1 MKYVIFSKLNKNH
14 FLFLSFIIIKIID
27 ELCRNYMEKVDDIIR
42 IFHHNYIGSLSDF
55 LSIIP
60 FIIIKIRSKD
70 ISKNELK
77 KENIKEKEQ
86 DSNNDIEYIY
96 SDQKTENNIKRAK
109 RIFKF
114 LIIVSIF
121 DFLASYLDIIFTII
135 KIFTKDNLLINKVE
149 NNSSIL
155 FSIISMYVLSILILH
170 SPFYRHHYV
179 SMAINLLLLIILII
193 LDIINIVNR
202 KLSYIYVIEKTIIII
217 LYSFEDVLA
226 KILLSIDSISP
237 YIYLLYRGI
246 LVNILAFLFSFV
258 FIFVKIPDENGD
270 KSCVFSRFWKIYEYK
285 LNILFYIIMFFNEY
299 FMDLNIF
306 LIIDKFSPI
315 HFAMASIISYFISSL
330 FSIFLS
336 ENDKISNFFY
346 KLGIY
351 LVLIVT
357 SLIYN
362 EFIILN
368 FCGLQK
374 YTQLFL
380 QKEANEDIQQSIIN
394 IEDGDLY
401 SEEDNIK
408 QCEISTVKDNL
419 NNDDNE

>member
-226 KILLSIDSISP
+226 KILLSVDSVSP

-299 FMDLNIF
+299 FMHLNIF

>member
-86 DSNNDIEYIY
+86 DSNNAIEYIY

-121 DFLASYLDIIFTII
+121 DFLATYLDIIFKII

-202 KLSYIYVIEKTIIII
+202 KLSSIYVIEKTIIII

-226 KILLSIDSISP
+226 KILLSVDSVSP

-285 LNILFYIIMFFNEY
+285 LNILFYIIIFFNEY
-299 FMDLNIF
+299 FMNLNIF

-380 QKEANEDIQQSIIN
+380 QKEAIEDIQQSIIN

>member
-1 MKYVIFSKLNKNH
+1 
-14 FLFLSFIIIKIID
+14 
-27 ELCRNYMEKVDDIIR
+27 
-42 IFHHNYIGSLSDF
+42 
-55 LSIIP
+55 
-60 FIIIKIRSKD
+60 
-70 ISKNELK
+70 
-77 KENIKEKEQ
+77 
-86 DSNNDIEYIY
+86 
-96 SDQKTENNIKRAK
+96 
-109 RIFKF
+109 
-114 LIIVSIF
+114 
-121 DFLASYLDIIFTII
+121 
-135 KIFTKDNLLINKVE
+135 
-149 NNSSIL
+149 
-155 FSIISMYVLSILILH
+155 
-170 SPFYRHHYV
+170 
-179 SMAINLLLLIILII
+179 
-193 LDIINIVNR
+193 
-202 KLSYIYVIEKTIIII
+202 
-217 LYSFEDVLA
+217 
-226 KILLSIDSISP
+226 
-237 YIYLLYRGI
+237 
-246 LVNILAFLFSFV
+246 
-258 FIFVKIPDENGD
+258 
-270 KSCVFSRFWKIYEYK
+270 
-285 LNILFYIIMFFNEY
+285 MFFNEY
-299 FMDLNIF
+299 FMHLNIF

-380 QKEANEDIQQSIIN
+380 QKEAIEDIQQSIIN

>member
-121 DFLASYLDIIFTII
+121 DFLSSYLDIIFKII

-155 FSIISMYVLSILILH
+155 FGIISMYVLSILILH

-226 KILLSIDSISP
+226 KILLSVDSVSP

-285 LNILFYIIMFFNEY
+285 LNILFYIIIFFNEY
-299 FMDLNIF
+299 FMNLNIF

>member
-226 KILLSIDSISP
+226 KILLSVDSVSP

-285 LNILFYIIMFFNEY
+285 LNILFYIIIFFNEY
-299 FMDLNIF
+299 FMNLNIF

>member
-114 LIIVSIF
+114 LIIVSVF
-121 DFLASYLDIIFTII
+121 DFLSSYLDIIFKII

-226 KILLSIDSISP
+226 KILLSVDSVSP

-285 LNILFYIIMFFNEY
+285 LNILFYIIIFFNEY
-299 FMDLNIF
+299 FMNLNIF

>member
-86 DSNNDIEYIY
+86 DSNNAIEYIY

-121 DFLASYLDIIFTII
+121 DFLATYLDIIFKII

-155 FSIISMYVLSILILH
+155 FGIISMYVLSILILH

-202 KLSYIYVIEKTIIII
+202 KLSSIYVIEKTIIII

-226 KILLSIDSISP
+226 KILLSVDSVSP

-285 LNILFYIIMFFNEY
+285 LNILFYIIIFFNEY
-299 FMDLNIF
+299 FMNLNIF

>member
-86 DSNNDIEYIY
+86 DSNNNIEYIY

-121 DFLASYLDIIFTII
+121 DFLATYLDIIFKII

-226 KILLSIDSISP
+226 KILLSVDSVSP

-285 LNILFYIIMFFNEY
+285 LNILFYIIIFFNEY
-299 FMDLNIF
+299 FMNLNIF

>member
-27 ELCRNYMEKVDDIIR
+27 ELCLNYMEKVDDIIR

-70 ISKNELK
+70 ISNNELK

-121 DFLASYLDIIFTII
+121 DFLATYLDIIFKII

-155 FSIISMYVLSILILH
+155 FGIISMYVLSILILH

-226 KILLSIDSISP
+226 KILLSVDSVSP

-285 LNILFYIIMFFNEY
+285 LNILFYIIIFFNEY
-299 FMDLNIF
+299 FMNLNIF

-380 QKEANEDIQQSIIN
+380 QKEAIEDIQQSIIN

>member
-258 FIFVKIPDENGD
+258 FIFVKIPDENGN

>member
-27 ELCRNYMEKVDDIIR
+27 ELCHNYMEKVDDIIR

-121 DFLASYLDIIFTII
+121 DFLATYLDIIFKII

-155 FSIISMYVLSILILH
+155 FGIISMYVLSILILH

-202 KLSYIYVIEKTIIII
+202 KLSSIYVIEKTIIII

-226 KILLSIDSISP
+226 KILLSVDSVSP

-285 LNILFYIIMFFNEY
+285 LNILFYIIIFFNEY
-299 FMDLNIF
+299 FMNLNIF

-394 IEDGDLY
+394 IEEGDLY

>member
-258 FIFVKIPDENGD
+258 FIFVKIPDENGN

-306 LIIDKFSPI
+306 LIIDKFSHI

>member
-121 DFLASYLDIIFTII
+121 DFLSSYLDIIFKII

-226 KILLSIDSISP
+226 KILLSVDSVSP

-285 LNILFYIIMFFNEY
+285 LNILFYIIIFFNEY
-299 FMDLNIF
+299 FMNLNIF

>member
-114 LIIVSIF
+114 LIIVSVF
-121 DFLASYLDIIFTII
+121 DFLSSYLDIIFKII

-155 FSIISMYVLSILILH
+155 FGIISMYVLSILILH

-226 KILLSIDSISP
+226 KILLSVDSVSP

-285 LNILFYIIMFFNEY
+285 LNILFYIIIFFNEY
-299 FMDLNIF
+299 FMNLNIF

>member
-86 DSNNDIEYIY
+86 DSNNAIEYIY

-121 DFLASYLDIIFTII
+121 DFLSSYLDIIFKII

-155 FSIISMYVLSILILH
+155 FGIISMYVLSILILH

-202 KLSYIYVIEKTIIII
+202 KLSSIYVIEKTIIII

-285 LNILFYIIMFFNEY
+285 LNILFYIIIFFNEY
-299 FMDLNIF
+299 FMNLNIF

>member
-86 DSNNDIEYIY
+86 DSNNNIEYIY

-121 DFLASYLDIIFTII
+121 DFLSSYLDIIFKII

-226 KILLSIDSISP
+226 KILLSVDSVSP

-285 LNILFYIIMFFNEY
+285 LNILFYIIIFFNEY
-299 FMDLNIF
+299 FMNLNIF

>member
-27 ELCRNYMEKVDDIIR
+27 ELCLNYMEKVDDIIR

-121 DFLASYLDIIFTII
+121 DFLATYLDIIFKII

-155 FSIISMYVLSILILH
+155 FGIISMYVLSILILH

-226 KILLSIDSISP
+226 KILLSVDSVSP

-285 LNILFYIIMFFNEY
+285 LNILFYIIIFFNEY
-299 FMDLNIF
+299 FMNLNIF

-380 QKEANEDIQQSIIN
+380 QKEAIEDIQQSIIN

>member
-86 DSNNDIEYIY
+86 DSNNAIEYIY

-121 DFLASYLDIIFTII
+121 DFLSSYLDIIFKII

-155 FSIISMYVLSILILH
+155 FGIISMYVLSILILH

-285 LNILFYIIMFFNEY
+285 LNILFYIIIFFNEY
-299 FMDLNIF
+299 FMNLNIF

>member
-27 ELCRNYMEKVDDIIR
+27 ELCRNYMEKVDDIIK

-121 DFLASYLDIIFTII
+121 DFLSSYLDIIFKII

-226 KILLSIDSISP
+226 KILLSVDSVSP

-285 LNILFYIIMFFNEY
+285 LNILFYIIIFFNEY
-299 FMDLNIF
+299 FMNLNIF

>member
-27 ELCRNYMEKVDDIIR
+27 ELCHNYMEKVDDIIR

-86 DSNNDIEYIY
+86 DSNNNIEYIY

-121 DFLASYLDIIFTII
+121 DFLACYLDIIFKII

-226 KILLSIDSISP
+226 KILLSVDSVSP

-299 FMDLNIF
+299 FMHLNIF

>member
-86 DSNNDIEYIY
+86 DSNNAIEYIY

-121 DFLASYLDIIFTII
+121 DFLASYLDIIFKII

-226 KILLSIDSISP
+226 KILLSVDSVSP

-285 LNILFYIIMFFNEY
+285 LNILFYIIIFFNEY
-299 FMDLNIF
+299 FMNLNIF

>member
-27 ELCRNYMEKVDDIIR
+27 ELCLNYMEKVDDIIR

-114 LIIVSIF
+114 LIIVSIV

-155 FSIISMYVLSILILH
+155 FGIISMYVLSILILH

-226 KILLSIDSISP
+226 KILLSVDSVSP

-419 NNDDNE
+419 NNDDNK

>member
-121 DFLASYLDIIFTII
+121 DFLATYLDIIFKII

-285 LNILFYIIMFFNEY
+285 LNILFYIIIFFNEY
-299 FMDLNIF
+299 FMNLNIF

-408 QCEISTVKDNL
+408 QCEINTVKDNL

>member
-27 ELCRNYMEKVDDIIR
+27 ELCHNYMEKVDDIIR

-121 DFLASYLDIIFTII
+121 DFLATYLDIIFKII

-155 FSIISMYVLSILILH
+155 FGIISMYVLSILILH

-202 KLSYIYVIEKTIIII
+202 KLSSIYVIEKTIIII

-226 KILLSIDSISP
+226 KILLSVDSVSP

-299 FMDLNIF
+299 FMHLNIF

-380 QKEANEDIQQSIIN
+380 QKEAIEDIQQSIIN